1 MSMSMMASP
10 RDWNKAFLAFID
22 YLNTILQLLFEEIEN
37 IFQNLLLQL
46 QVNASVQGLKTGGTA
61 LEPLHLRMWM
71 LVILGSG
78 TFSTFLV

>member
-1 MSMSMMASP
+1 MMASP

-61 LEPLHLRMWM
+61 LEPLHLRMWK

-78 TFSTFLV
+78 TFSTFLVWD